1 MQPADHQA
9 STTQLTCWCG
19 NRALDY
25 YSPHYVRCPVCET
38 LVWVD
43 KGKNQPASLDYSEE
57 GYYGSRYW
65 FEHQTEELG
74 FEDILH
80 RSRSDLSGRCLYWLK
95 TLLKHRLPQATA
107 LELGS
112 SHGGF
117 VAMLAKSGY
126 SASGLEISPQIV
138 DYARQSFQVPMLAGP
153 LEEQKIPAG
162 SLDLLVLMDVLEHL
176 PDPVGTLHHGLSLL
190 KPDGLLV
197 IQTPCFDPKLTF
209 QELNAGGHP
218 FARMLIPMEHIHLFS
233 EQGITR
239 LLHQLEVPYLVFEP
253 AYFAVHDMFVFA
265 SRVPI
270 PTLPPETIEAHLLS
284 TPDGRLILA
293 MLDLYDQLES
303 ANADRAARLEIINEQ
318 DTQIN
323 EQSKQISEFDN
334 KYREIRRQN
343 DALLGQIDDLTHM
356 VNDLGSVIQK
366 QDRVLKWLP
375 HNILRRL
382 IRSLSSQKV
391 DKP

>member
-1 MQPADHQA
+1 MNDKVV
-9 STTQLTCWCG
+9 CWCG
-19 NRALDY
+19 NSETIPYSTDY
-25 YSPHYVRCPVCET
+25 VHCPVCDT
-38 LVWVD
+38 LVWAD
-43 KGKNQPASLDYSEE
+43 KGKNQQASMDYSEE

-74 FEDILH
+74 LEDIQH

-95 TLLKHRLPQATA
+95 SLLKHRLPPASA

-117 VAMLAKSGY
+117 VAMLAKCGY
-126 SASGLEISPQIV
+126 AASGLEISPQIV
-138 DYARQSFQVPMLAGP
+138 DYARQAFQVPMLVGTI
-153 LEEQKIPAG
+153 EEQKIPAG
-162 SLDLLVLMDVLEHL
+162 SLDLLILMDVLEHL
-176 PDPVGTLHHGLSLL
+176 PDPAATLRHGVRLL

-197 IQTPCFDPKLTF
+197 IQTPCFDPGLTF
-209 QELNAGGHP
+209 EELNAGEHP
-218 FARMLIPMEHIHLFS
+218 FARMLIPFEHIHLFS
-233 EQGITR
+233 EQGITK
-239 LLHQLEVPYLVFEP
+239 LLHQLELPYLAFEP

-270 PTLPPETIEAHLLS
+270 PTLPAEAIEAHLLS

-293 MLDLYDQLES
+293 MLDVYDQLES

-318 DTQIN
+318 DKHIN
-323 EQSKQISEFDN
+323 EQSKQISDFDN
-334 KYREIRRQN
+334 KYREIRHQN
-343 DALLGQIDDLTHM
+343 DNLLDQINDLTQM
-356 VNDLGSVIQK
+356 VNEFGSVIQK

-382 IRSLSSQKV
+382 IRSLSTKKAKES
-391 DKP
+391 

>member
-1 MQPADHQA
+1 MNGKVV
-9 STTQLTCWCG
+9 CWCG
-19 NRALDY
+19 NSETIPFSTD
-25 YSPHYVRCPVCET
+25 YVRCPVCET
-38 LVWVD
+38 LVWAD
-43 KGKNQPASLDYSEE
+43 KGKNQQALKDYSEE

-74 FEDILH
+74 FEDILR

-95 TLLKHRLPQATA
+95 TLLKHRLPPASA

-112 SHGGF
+112 AHGGF
-117 VAMLAKSGY
+117 VAMLARCGY

-153 LEEQKIPAG
+153 LEEQKIPAE
-162 SLDLLVLMDVLEHL
+162 SLDLLILMDVLEHL
-176 PDPVGTLHHGLSLL
+176 PDPVATLRHGLRLL

-197 IQTPCFDPKLTF
+197 IQTPCFDPRQTF
-209 QELNAGGHP
+209 QELNDGGHP
-218 FARMLIPMEHIHLFS
+218 FARMLIPLEHIHLFS
-233 EQGITR
+233 EQGITK
-239 LLHQLEVPYLVFEP
+239 LLHQLELPYLVFEP

-270 PTLPPETIEAHLLS
+270 TTLPPEAIEAHLLS

-293 MLDLYDQLES
+293 MLDLYDQLEI
-303 ANADRAARLEIINEQ
+303 ANADRAARLEVIDRQDKQIAGF
-318 DTQIN
+318 DTQY
-323 EQSKQISEFDN
+323 Q
-334 KYREIRRQN
+334 EIRHQN
-343 DALLGQIDDLTHM
+343 DDLLRQIDDLTRM
-356 VNDLGSVIQK
+356 VNDLDSVIQK